1 MLLIPMKQAIAG
13 VSPPEL
19 GEVTVMTVWPSIA
32 AMPLGRWIGRA
43 CGVAWPPPP
52 FNIGKLLALT
62 LIPVALGLY
71 FYRFAVPLLTSL
83 MTFGM
88 FPVNSTCLRYRLTNR
103 RLVVQK
109 GLLPIDD
116 RAVSLDGFDTIEV
129 LVLPGQEWYPAGE
142 LIFRKGPVEVFRLS
156 GVSRPEA
163 FRQVCLKAHT
173 AYVGVRRATA

>member
-1 MLLIPMKQAIAG
+1 MKQAIAG
-13 VSPPEL
+13 VAPPEL

-32 AMPLGRWIGRA
+32 ASRVGQLIGWA
-43 CGVAWPPPP
+43 CGVSWLIKPP
-52 FNIGKLLALT
+52 FNLGKLFALL
-62 LIPVALGLY
+62 LIPVALTLY
-71 FYRFAVPLLTSL
+71 FFRYAVPLVTWLLTL
-83 MTFGM
+83 GM

-109 GLLPIDD
+109 GLLPVDDQSVALDQFDAID
-116 RAVSLDGFDTIEV
+116 V

-163 FRQVCLKAHT
+163 FRQVCLKAHL
-173 AYVGVRRATA
+173 AYVGVRRAMSA

>member
-1 MLLIPMKQAIAG
+1 MKQAIAG

-32 AMPLGRWIGRA
+32 ASPLGRLIGRA
-43 CGVAWPPPP
+43 CGVAVPRPP
-52 FNIGKLLALT
+52 FNIGKLLALM

-71 FYRFAVPLLTSL
+71 FFRFAVPLVTSL
-83 MTFGM
+83 LTLGM
-88 FPVNSTCLRYRLTNR
+88 FSVNSTCLRYRLTNR

-109 GLLPIDD
+109 GLLPVDD
-116 RAVSLDGFDTIEV
+116 RAVALDHFDAIDV
-129 LVLPGQEWYPAGE
+129 QVLPGQEWYPAGE

-163 FRQVCLKAHT
+163 FRQVCLKAHI
-173 AYVGVRRATA
+173 AYVGVRKATA